1 MAETKWY
8 VLRAISGQEKKVKT
22 YMENELARQ
31 GVSDSVPQILIPTE
45 KIYEIRKG
53 KKVIRE
59 KNLFPGYILVEAD
72 LAGEVSHILTSTP
85 GVIGFLQ
92 ANNEEVEVTKV
103 EGGKVKKTKVIV
115 KKPVPINQAEVNRI
129 LGKVDESAAVE
140 EFASVTFIKGETV
153 RVIDGPFATFEGTV
167 EEIHENTK
175 KLSVMVKI
183 FGRNT
188 PLELNYA
195 QVEKTKRH
203 FTNTS

>member
-31 GVSDSVPQILIPTE
+31 GVLDSVPQILIPTE

-92 ANNEEVEVTKV
+92 TNNVC
-103 EGGKVKKTKVIV
+103 GICLQPLNKTFFDSGSNAIYIV
-115 KKPVPINQAEVNRI
+115 GNNAH
-129 LGKVDESAAVE
+129 L
-140 EFASVTFIKGETV
+140 
-153 RVIDGPFATFEGTV
+153 
-167 EEIHENTK
+167 
-175 KLSVMVKI
+175 
-183 FGRNT
+183 
-188 PLELNYA
+188 
-195 QVEKTKRH
+195 
-203 FTNTS
+203 

>member
-59 KNLFPGYILVEAD
+59 KNLFPGYIMVEAD

-92 ANNEEVEVTKV
+92 ANNEEIEVTKV
-103 EGGKVKKTKVIV
+103 EGGKVKKTKVTV
-115 KKPVPINQAEVNRI
+115 KKPVPMSQSEVNRI
-129 LGKVDESAAVE
+129 LGKVDEAAAVE
-140 EFASVTFIKGETV
+140 EYASISFIKGETV
-153 RVIDGPFATFEGTV
+153 RVIDGPFASFEGTV
-167 EEIHENTK
+167 EEIHENSK

-188 PLELNYA
+188 PLELNYS
-195 QVEKTKRH
+195 QVEK
-203 FTNTS
+203 

>member
-59 KNLFPGYILVEAD
+59 KNLFPGYIMVEAD

-92 ANNEEVEVTKV
+92 ANNEEVEVSKV

-115 KKPVPINQAEVNRI
+115 KKPVPMSQSEVNRI
-129 LGKVDESAAVE
+129 LGKVDEAAAVE
-140 EFASVTFIKGETV
+140 EYASISFIKGETV
-153 RVIDGPFATFEGTV
+153 RVIDGPFASFEGTV
-167 EEIHENTK
+167 EEIHENSK

-188 PLELNYA
+188 PLELNYS
-195 QVEKTKRH
+195 QVEK
-203 FTNTS
+203 

>member
-31 GVSDSVPQILIPTE
+31 GVLDSVPQILIPTE

-92 ANNEEVEVTKV
+92 ANNEEIEVTKV

-115 KKPVPINQAEVNRI
+115 KKPVPINQSEVNRI

-195 QVEKTKRH
+195 QVEK
-203 FTNTS
+203 

>member
-31 GVSDSVPQILIPTE
+31 GLSDSVPQILIPTE

-59 KNLFPGYILVEAD
+59 KTLIPGYIIIEAD

-85 GVIGFLQ
+85 SVIGFLQ
-92 ANNEEVEVTKV
+92 SNNEEVEITKI
-103 EGGKVKKTKVIV
+103 EGGKQKKTKVIV
-115 KKPVPINQAEVNRI
+115 KKPVPISQNEVNRI
-129 LGKVDESAAVE
+129 LGKVDESAAIE
-140 EFASVTFIKGETV
+140 EFASVNFIKGETV

-195 QVEKTKRH
+195 QVEK
-203 FTNTS
+203 

>member
-22 YMENELARQ
+22 YIENELARQ
-31 GVSDSVPQILIPTE
+31 SLSDSVPQILIPTE

-59 KNLFPGYILVEAD
+59 KTLIPGYIIIEAD

-85 GVIGFLQ
+85 SVIGFLQ
-92 ANNEEVEVTKV
+92 ANNEEVEITKV

-115 KKPVPINQAEVNRI
+115 KKPVPISQSEVNRI
-129 LGKVDESAAVE
+129 LGKVDESAAIE
-140 EFASVTFIKGETV
+140 EFATVNFIKGETV

-195 QVEKTKRH
+195 QVEK
-203 FTNTS
+203 

>member
-22 YMENELARQ
+22 YMENDLARQ
-31 GVSDSVPQILIPTE
+31 GVLDSVPQILIPTE

-92 ANNEEVEVTKV
+92 ANNEEIEVTKV

-115 KKPVPINQAEVNRI
+115 KKPVPINQSEVNRI

-195 QVEKTKRH
+195 QVEK
-203 FTNTS
+203 

>member
-59 KNLFPGYILVEAD
+59 KNLFPGYIMVEAD

-92 ANNEEVEVTKV
+92 TTNEEQEETKI
-103 EGGKVKKTKVIV
+103 EGGKSKKVKVIV
-115 KKPVPINQAEVNRI
+115 KKPMPLSQSEVNRI

-140 EFASVTFIKGETV
+140 EYASISFIKGETV
-153 RVIDGPFATFEGTV
+153 RVIDGPFASFEGTV

-188 PLELNYA
+188 PLELNYS
-195 QVEKTKRH
+195 QVEK
-203 FTNTS
+203 

>member
-31 GVSDSVPQILIPTE
+31 GLSDSVPQILIPTE

-59 KNLFPGYILVEAD
+59 KTLIPGYIIIEAD

-85 GVIGFLQ
+85 SVIGFLQ
-92 ANNEEVEVTKV
+92 ANNEEVEVTKI
-103 EGGKVKKTKVIV
+103 EGGKQKKTKIIV
-115 KKPVPINQAEVNRI
+115 KKPVPISQNEVNRI
-129 LGKVDESAAVE
+129 LGKVDESAAIE
-140 EFASVTFIKGETV
+140 EFASVNFIKGETV

-175 KLSVMVKI
+175 K
-183 FGRNT
+183 
-188 PLELNYA
+188 
-195 QVEKTKRH
+195 
-203 FTNTS
+203 

>member
-31 GVSDSVPQILIPTE
+31 GVLDSVPQILIPTE

-115 KKPVPINQAEVNRI
+115 KKPVPINQSEVNRI

-195 QVEKTKRH
+195 QVEK
-203 FTNTS
+203 

>member
-92 ANNEEVEVTKV
+92 ANNEEVEITKV

-195 QVEKTKRH
+195 QVEK
-203 FTNTS
+203 

>member
-31 GVSDSVPQILIPTE
+31 GVLDSVPQILIPTE

-59 KNLFPGYILVEAD
+59 KNLFPGYIMVEAD

-92 ANNEEVEVTKV
+92 ANNEEIEVTKV

-115 KKPVPINQAEVNRI
+115 KKPVPINQSEVNRI

-140 EFASVTFIKGETV
+140 EFASVNFIKGETV

-195 QVEKTKRH
+195 QVEK
-203 FTNTS
+203 

>member
-31 GVSDSVPQILIPTE
+31 GVLDSVPQILIPTE

-92 ANNEEVEVTKV
+92 ANNV
-103 EGGKVKKTKVIV
+103 GRICLQPLN
-115 KKPVPINQAEVNRI
+115 KPF
-129 LGKVDESAAVE
+129 LMAAL
-140 EFASVTFIKGETV
+140 I
-153 RVIDGPFATFEGTV
+153 PFT
-167 EEIHENTK
+167 
-175 KLSVMVKI
+175 L
-183 FGRNT
+183 
-188 PLELNYA
+188 
-195 QVEKTKRH
+195 
-203 FTNTS
+203 

>member
-59 KNLFPGYILVEAD
+59 KNLFPGYIMVEAD

-92 ANNEEVEVTKV
+92 ANNEEIEITKV
-103 EGGKVKKTKVIV
+103 EGGKVKKTKVTV
-115 KKPVPINQAEVNRI
+115 KKPVPMSQSEVNRI
-129 LGKVDESAAVE
+129 LGKVDEAAAVE
-140 EFASVTFIKGETV
+140 EYASISFIKGETV
-153 RVIDGPFATFEGTV
+153 RVIDGPFASFEGTV
-167 EEIHENTK
+167 EEIHENSK

-195 QVEKTKRH
+195 QVEK
-203 FTNTS
+203 

>member
-31 GVSDSVPQILIPTE
+31 GLSDSVPQILIPTE

-59 KNLFPGYILVEAD
+59 KTLIPGYIIIEAD

-85 GVIGFLQ
+85 SVIGFLQ
-92 ANNEEVEVTKV
+92 ANNEEVEVTKE

-115 KKPVPINQAEVNRI
+115 KKPVPISQNEVNRI
-129 LGKVDESAAVE
+129 LGKVDESAAIE
-140 EFASVTFIKGETV
+140 EFASVNFIKGETV

-195 QVEKTKRH
+195 QVEK
-203 FTNTS
+203 

>member
-31 GVSDSVPQILIPTE
+31 GVLDSVPQILIPTE

-59 KNLFPGYILVEAD
+59 KNLFPGYIMVEAD

-92 ANNEEVEVTKV
+92 ANNEEIEVTKL
-103 EGGKVKKTKVIV
+103 EGGKLKKTKVIV
-115 KKPVPINQAEVNRI
+115 KKPVPISQSEVNRI
-129 LGKVDESAAVE
+129 LGKVDESAALE
-140 EFASVTFIKGETV
+140 EFAWVTFIKGETV
-153 RVIDGPFATFEGTV
+153 HVIDGPFATFEGTV

-188 PLELNYA
+188 PLELNYS
-195 QVEKTKRH
+195 QVEK
-203 FTNTS
+203 

>member
-59 KNLFPGYILVEAD
+59 KNLFPGYIMVEAD

-92 ANNEEVEVTKV
+92 ANNEEIEVTKV
-103 EGGKVKKTKVIV
+103 EGGKVKKTKVVV
-115 KKPVPINQAEVNRI
+115 KKPVPMSQSEVNRI
-129 LGKVDESAAVE
+129 LGKVDEAAAVE
-140 EFASVTFIKGETV
+140 EYASISFIKGETV
-153 RVIDGPFATFEGTV
+153 RVIDGPFASFEGTV
-167 EEIHENTK
+167 EEIHENSK

-195 QVEKTKRH
+195 QVEK
-203 FTNTS
+203 

>member
-31 GVSDSVPQILIPTE
+31 GLSDSVPQILIPTE

-59 KNLFPGYILVEAD
+59 KTLIPGYIIIEAD

-85 GVIGFLQ
+85 SVIGFLQ

-103 EGGKVKKTKVIV
+103 EGGKVKKTKIIV
-115 KKPVPINQAEVNRI
+115 KKPVPISQSEVNRI
-129 LGKVDESAAVE
+129 LGKVDESAAIE
-140 EFASVTFIKGETV
+140 EFATVNFIKGETV

-195 QVEKTKRH
+195 QVEK
-203 FTNTS
+203 

>member
-31 GVSDSVPQILIPTE
+31 GLSDSVPQILIPTE

-59 KNLFPGYILVEAD
+59 KTLIPGYIIIEAD

-85 GVIGFLQ
+85 SVIGFLQ
-92 ANNEEVEVTKV
+92 ANNEEVEITKI
-103 EGGKVKKTKVIV
+103 EGGKQKKTKIIV
-115 KKPVPINQAEVNRI
+115 KKPVPISQNEVNRI
-129 LGKVDESAAVE
+129 LGKVDESAAIE
-140 EFASVTFIKGETV
+140 EFASVNFIKGETV

-195 QVEKTKRH
+195 QVEK
-203 FTNTS
+203 

>member
-22 YMENELARQ
+22 YMETELARQ
-31 GVSDSVPQILIPTE
+31 GVAESVPQILIPTE

-59 KNLFPGYILVEAD
+59 KNLFPGYIMVEAD

-92 ANNEEVEVTKV
+92 TTDEVQEENKV
-103 EGGKVKKTKVIV
+103 EGGKIKKVKVMV
-115 KKPVPINQAEVNRI
+115 KKPMPLSQSEVNRI
-129 LGKVDESAAVE
+129 LGKVDEAAAIE
-140 EFASVTFIKGETV
+140 EMAAITFIKGETV

-167 EEIHENTK
+167 EEIHENSK
-175 KLSVMVKI
+175 KLQRTCCLI
-183 FGRNT
+183 N
-188 PLELNYA
+188 
-195 QVEKTKRH
+195 
-203 FTNTS
+203 

>member
-31 GVSDSVPQILIPTE
+31 GVLDSVPQILIPTE

-140 EFASVTFIKGETV
+140 EFASVTFIKIGRASCRE
-153 RVIDGPFATFEGTV
+153 RVSSPV
-167 EEIHENTK
+167 
-175 KLSVMVKI
+175 
-183 FGRNT
+183 
-188 PLELNYA
+188 
-195 QVEKTKRH
+195 
-203 FTNTS
+203 

>member
-31 GVSDSVPQILIPTE
+31 GVSDAVPQILIPTE

-59 KNLFPGYILVEAD
+59 KNLFPGYIMVEAD

-92 ANNEEVEVTKV
+92 TTNEVIEEEKI
-103 EGGKVKKTKVIV
+103 EGGKTKKVKVNV
-115 KKPVPINQAEVNRI
+115 KRPMPINQTEVNRI
-129 LGKVDESAAVE
+129 LGKVDESAAIE

-153 RVIDGPFATFEGTV
+153 HVIDGPFATFKERL
-167 EEIHENTK
+167 K
-175 KLSVMVKI
+175 KFMRIARSFL
-183 FGRNT
+183 
-188 PLELNYA
+188 LW
-195 QVEKTKRH
+195 
-203 FTNTS
+203 

>member
-92 ANNEEVEVTKV
+92 ANNEEIEVTKV

-188 PLELNYA
+188 PLELNYS
-195 QVEKTKRH
+195 QVEK
-203 FTNTS
+203 

>member
-1 MAETKWY
+1 MADTKWY

-22 YMENELARQ
+22 YMENELARR
-31 GVSDSVPQILIPTE
+31 GVADSVPQILIPTE

-59 KNLFPGYILVEAD
+59 KNLFPGYIMVEAD

-85 GVIGFLQ
+85 NVIGFLQ
-92 ANNEEVEVTKV
+92 TNNEEIE
-103 EGGKVKKTKVIV
+103 EIINDGGKKVKKKVIV
-115 KKPVPINQAEVNRI
+115 KKPMPMTQREVNQI
-129 LGKVDESAAVE
+129 LGKVDESLAIE
-140 EFASVTFIKGETV
+140 EFASVSFIKGEAV

-167 EEIHENTK
+167 EEIHENSK

-188 PLELNYA
+188 PLELNYS
-195 QVEKTKRH
+195 QVEK
-203 FTNTS
+203 

>member
-59 KNLFPGYILVEAD
+59 KNLFPGYIMVEAD

-115 KKPVPINQAEVNRI
+115 KKPVPINQSEVNRI

-195 QVEKTKRH
+195 QVEK
-203 FTNTS
+203 

>member
-22 YMENELARQ
+22 YMENELTRQ
-31 GVSDSVPQILIPTE
+31 GVLDSVPQILIPTE

-59 KNLFPGYILVEAD
+59 KNLFPGYIMVEAD

-92 ANNEEVEVTKV
+92 TTNEEQEETKI
-103 EGGKVKKTKVIV
+103 EGGKTKKVKVMV
-115 KKPVPINQAEVNRI
+115 KKPMPLSQAEVNRI

-140 EFASVTFIKGETV
+140 ELESVTFVKGEIV
-153 RVIDGPFATFEGTV
+153 RVIDGPFASFEGTV
-167 EEIHENTK
+167 EEIHENSK
-175 KLSVMVKI
+175 KLHVMVKI

-188 PLELNYA
+188 PLELNYS
-195 QVEKTKRH
+195 QVEK
-203 FTNTS
+203 

>member
-31 GVSDSVPQILIPTE
+31 GLSDSVPQILIPTE

-59 KNLFPGYILVEAD
+59 KTLIPGYIIIEAD

-85 GVIGFLQ
+85 SVIGFLQ
-92 ANNEEVEVTKV
+92 ANNEEVEVTKI
-103 EGGKVKKTKVIV
+103 EGGKVKKTKIIV
-115 KKPVPINQAEVNRI
+115 KKPVPISQSEVNRI
-129 LGKVDESAAVE
+129 LGKVDESAAIE
-140 EFASVTFIKGETV
+140 EFASVNFIKGETV

-195 QVEKTKRH
+195 QVEK
-203 FTNTS
+203 

>member
-92 ANNEEVEVTKV
+92 ANNEEIEVTKV
-103 EGGKVKKTKVIV
+103 EGGKMKKTKVIV

-195 QVEKTKRH
+195 QVEK
-203 FTNTS
+203 

>member
-8 VLRAISGQEKKVKT
+8 VLRAISGHEKKVKT

-188 PLELNYA
+188 PLELNYS
-195 QVEKTKRH
+195 QVEK
-203 FTNTS
+203 

>member
-103 EGGKVKKTKVIV
+103 EGGKVKKTKLIV

-195 QVEKTKRH
+195 QVEK
-203 FTNTS
+203 

>member
-31 GVSDSVPQILIPTE
+31 GVLDSVPQILIPTE

-140 EFASVTFIKGETV
+140 EFASITFIKGETV

-195 QVEKTKRH
+195 QVEK
-203 FTNTS
+203 

>member
-59 KNLFPGYILVEAD
+59 KNLFPGYIMVEAD

-92 ANNEEVEVTKV
+92 ANNEEIEVTKV
-103 EGGKVKKTKVIV
+103 EGGKAKKTKVIV
-115 KKPVPINQAEVNRI
+115 KKPVPISQSEVNRI

-140 EFASVTFIKGETV
+140 EYASISFIKGETV
-153 RVIDGPFATFEGTV
+153 RVIDGPFASFEGTV
-167 EEIHENTK
+167 EEIHENSK

-188 PLELNYA
+188 PLELNYS
-195 QVEKTKRH
+195 QVEK
-203 FTNTS
+203 